1 MEDVAISGEYE
12 IIVGNATTPTVTLF
26 ESDPPSTWITFI
38 TGTAGQSVQTS
49 VNCFDNPPLRPYF
62 LFIFLI
68 LITKK
73 IIL

>member
-12 IIVGNATTPTVTLF
+12 IIVGNATTPTVTLV

-49 VNCFDNPPLRPYF
+49 VNCFDNPPLDLNF
-62 LFIFLI
+62 SLFF
-68 LITKK
+68 
-73 IIL
+73 